1 MSLLCS
7 TRTIRST
14 SSTENGIKRSWS
26 YVKDGSEQIFSLID
40 AVYADDRPVIL
51 CLLDDRYFIN
61 QQELVSR
68 VTPVRVFST
77 DEGNLIFVEAVD
89 GEGDTVF
96 LKIALESSGT
106 RLRVL
111 DEILYPAHDTNSP
124 AVRIGRIDFPIV
136 ILSSLL
142 DSKLDV
148 FRYPGSFNSDGGRQ
162 YMLEN
167 GPAVFGAVNGAVG
180 SHFAFS
186 DPASD
191 RLNLLNLAT
200 AENRVVAK
208 LDGAYSQYLIL
219 TSDGSAIIL
228 VNLDFDPVIVAW
240 DVATGRRYDLGPY
253 RNCGRIPDKVT
264 LSVDGAALIIGCDKG
279 LDIWRIVEEG
289 EE

>member
-1 MSLLCS
+1 
-7 TRTIRST
+7 
-14 SSTENGIKRSWS
+14 
-26 YVKDGSEQIFSLID
+26 
-40 AVYADDRPVIL
+40 
-51 CLLDDRYFIN
+51 
-61 QQELVSR
+61 
-68 VTPVRVFST
+68 
-77 DEGNLIFVEAVD
+77 
-89 GEGDTVF
+89 
-96 LKIALESSGT
+96 
-106 RLRVL
+106 
-111 DEILYPAHDTNSP
+111 
-124 AVRIGRIDFPIV
+124 
-136 ILSSLL
+136 
-142 DSKLDV
+142 
-148 FRYPGSFNSDGGRQ
+148 
-162 YMLEN
+162 MLEN
-167 GPAVFGAVNGAVG
+167 GPAVFAAVNGAVG

-208 LDGAYSQYLIL
+208 LDGAYSQYHIL